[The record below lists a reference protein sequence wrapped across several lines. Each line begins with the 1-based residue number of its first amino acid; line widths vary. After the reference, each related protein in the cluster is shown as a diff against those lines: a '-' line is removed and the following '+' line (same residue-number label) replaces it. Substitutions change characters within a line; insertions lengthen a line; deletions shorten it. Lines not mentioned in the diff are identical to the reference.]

1 MTFPDKLLSGDRPGH
16 PAASTLLILLGA
28 GLLLAPILIPGT
40 ATLDTA
46 GRIAVLALL
55 AVSYDLLLGYAG
67 IVSFA
72 HTVFFAIGAYGVA
85 IPLSRHLAP
94 WPSLLGGTLGAAI
107 LAALV
112 AALVALISL
121 RVRRIFFAMI
131 TLAVAGFGQL
141 LASQLRGLTGGEDGL
156 SFQVPRLFSP
166 GFRPFPHLSIM
177 GTPFDGRLFAY
188 EAALLVAAI
197 LFLFLLRV
205 VNAPFGSVLMAIR
218 ENEDRAEALG
228 YQVILYRSIASAL
241 GAAIAAVAGAL
252 FALLTRYTGPDATL
266 SFSLMTDL
274 LLMVVIGGMGTLYGP
289 LLGAAVIVIAQD
301 RLEPA
306 LAALQHATANLPLLP
321 TLLAPERWLL
331 WMGLLFVLIVRFL
344 PAGIVGTLRKR

>member
-1 MTFPDKLLSGDRPGH
+1 MTLAEGILSGDRPGH
-16 PAASTLLILLGA
+16 PAATSLVILLAA
-28 GLLLAPILIPGT
+28 GLLLAPIVFPGT
-40 ATLDTA
+40 ATLDTG

-55 AVSYDLLLGYAG
+55 AASYDLLLGYAG

-94 WPSLLGGTLGAAI
+94 WPSLIGGAIGAAI
-107 LAALV
+107 LAALLAAV
-112 AALVALISL
+112 IALVSL

-131 TLAVAGFGQL
+131 TLAVAGFAQL
-141 LASQLRGLTGGEDGL
+141 LASQLRFLTGGEDGL
-156 SFQVPRLFSP
+156 TFSVPHLLSP
-166 GFRPFPHLSIM
+166 AFRPFP
-177 GTPFDGRLFAY
+177 GTPFTGRLFAY
-188 EAALLVAAI
+188 EAAVLVAAL
-197 LFLFLLRV
+197 LFLLLLRV

-218 ENEDRAEALG
+218 ENEDRAEAIG
-228 YQVILYRSIASAL
+228 YQVVLYRSIASAL
-241 GAAIAAVAGAL
+241 AAGIAAIAGAL
-252 FALLTRYTGPDATL
+252 FALLTRYTGPDSTL
-266 SFSLMTDL
+266 PFSLMTDL

-306 LAALQHATANLPLLP
+306 LTTLQHATASLPLLP
-321 TLLAPERWLL
+321 ALLAPQRWLL

>member
-1 MTFPDKLLSGDRPGH
+1 MTFTDKLLSGDHPGH
-16 PAASTLLILLGA
+16 PAASTLLIALGA
-28 GLLLAPILIPGT
+28 GLVLAPILIPGT

-46 GRIAVLALL
+46 GRIAALALL

-94 WPSLLGGTLGAAI
+94 WPSVILGTLGAAI
-107 LAALV
+107 LAAIV

-141 LASQLRGLTGGEDGL
+141 LASQLRFLTGGEDGL

-166 GFRPFPHLSIM
+166 GYHPFP
-177 GTPFDGRLFAY
+177 GTPFDGRLFGY
-188 EAALLVAAI
+188 ESALLVAAL

-306 LAALQHATANLPLLP
+306 LAALQHAAANLPLLP

-344 PAGIVGTLRKR
+344 PAGIIGTLRKR

>member
-16 PAASTLLILLGA
+16 PAASTLLIALGA
-28 GLLLAPILIPGT
+28 GLLLAPIIIPGT

-85 IPLSRHLAP
+85 IPLARHLAP
-94 WPSLLGGTLGAAI
+94 WPSLLGGMLGAAI
-107 LAALV
+107 LAAIV

-156 SFQVPRLFSP
+156 SFQLPRLFSP
-166 GFRPFPHLSIM
+166 GFRPFP

-306 LAALQHATANLPLLP
+306 LAALQHKAADLPLLP